1 KARTKLAGVEP
12 NAITRLAGVQLD
24 DLLNILSI
32 SRFVYDALLAGEDER
47 ALKTAAVIQRWYR
60 RAGAEDAMTDYAA
73 QQKVNWDIWL
83 RNARHSYSPIDLVF
97 LLQRIDVVFDD
108 WQKKGADFNV
118 MYDLIGQLSEERP
131 VKQFQGLDEEILFG
145 AMNAV

>member
-1 KARTKLAGVEP
+1 
-12 NAITRLAGVQLD
+12 
-24 DLLNILSI
+24 
-32 SRFVYDALLAGEDER
+32 
-47 ALKTAAVIQRWYR
+47 
-60 RAGAEDAMTDYAA
+60 MTDYAA

-131 VKQFQGLDEEILFG
+131 VKQFQGLDKEILFG
-145 AMNAV
+145 AMNAVLVRQYSQ